1 MSAPIGRRRPCHV
14 VGDGQSAA
22 SRLFGALRCQNRHR
36 SNTSV
41 ALGRFGHF
49 VFFSTIFFSDIW
61 TFFFQSTLVLL
72 SNPPLN
78 TISVVFFLSY
88 LGWKSWKKIR
98 IIKVFLFFFKKKRC
112 SKRAPQPSTRFCR
125 RFVPLT
131 FFSPGAPA
139 SISLWLQFV
148 FFLFHSVR
156 RNCETEKKN
165 CEAKKKSVSP
175 AKRFSFALYFCWV
188 SKSVPGFY
196 WVFTEC
202 LLGFTGFQ

>member
-1 MSAPIGRRRPCHV
+1 MLNQEVGGVGGFKEEQVSAPIGRRRPCHV

-98 IIKVFLFFFKKKRC
+98 IIKVFLFFLKKKGAVKELL
-112 SKRAPQPSTRFCR
+112 SRAR
-125 RFVPLT
+125 
-131 FFSPGAPA
+131 A
-139 SISLWLQFV
+139 SVVGSSL
-148 FFLFHSVR
+148 
-156 RNCETEKKN
+156 
-165 CEAKKKSVSP
+165 
-175 AKRFSFALYFCWV
+175 
-188 SKSVPGFY
+188 
-196 WVFTEC
+196 
-202 LLGFTGFQ
+202 